1 MVIMTTP
8 EIPQLDAA
16 DREIVRALDRHP
28 RATVAYLAEHLH
40 LARGTVLARIRKLY
54 DGGLLHAE
62 SVKVRGATVGR
73 PLRALVTAE
82 VDQKE
87 FDGLIAAIAQ
97 IPEVVECVGV
107 SGASDLHL
115 EIVAADA
122 EDVYRITQ
130 ELMSF
135 PGIRRTSTSIVL
147 RELLSRR
154 MHQLL

>member
-1 MVIMTTP
+1 MTNLR
-8 EIPQLDAA
+8 PQLDGS
-16 DREIVRALDRHP
+16 DRQILRELDRRP
-28 RATVAYLAEHLH
+28 RATVAYLAERLG

-54 DGGLLHAE
+54 DTPALLPE
-62 SVKVRGATVGR
+62 TVKVPGAAVGR

-87 FDGLIAAIAQ
+87 FDGLLVEISR
-97 IPEVVECVGV
+97 IPEVVECLGV
-107 SGASDLHL
+107 SGGSDLHL
-115 EIVAADA
+115 EVVARDA

-130 ELMSF
+130 QLMMF

-147 RELLSRR
+147 RELIGRR

>member
-1 MVIMTTP
+1 MASEHV
-8 EIPQLDAA
+8 PQLDAT
-16 DREIVRALDRHP
+16 DREIIRALDRQP
-28 RATVAYLAEHLH
+28 RATVAYLAEQLH

-54 DGGLLHAE
+54 DGGLLQAE
-62 SVKVRGATVGR
+62 SVKVRAASVGR

-82 VDQKE
+82 VDQTE
-87 FDGLIAAIAQ
+87 FEGLIAAISRV
-97 IPEVVECVGV
+97 PEVVECLGV
-107 SGASDLHL
+107 TGGSDLHL
-115 EIVAADA
+115 EIVAVDA

-147 RELLSRR
+147 RQLLARR